1 MPATTT
7 ARVAPEAL
15 APAPAWPARAVL
27 LDADGAALSAVG
39 LLGPPRGDRLDLTD
53 VEAPDAVLDYYFG
66 HGGRQVMLQLVQ
78 RVVEGTLGTRWSGL
92 DRDWW
97 VELGDD

>member
-7 ARVAPEAL
+7 AQVAPEAV
-15 APAPAWPARAVL
+15 APPTLWPTRAVL
-27 LDADGAALSAVG
+27 LDSDGAALSHVG
-39 LLGPPRGDRLDLTD
+39 LVGPPRGDRVDLTD
-53 VEAPDAVLDYYFG
+53 VEAPDALIDYYFG

-78 RVVEGTLGTRWSGL
+78 RVVDGTFGTRWSGL

-97 VELGDD
+97 IDLGDG